1 MIFVCFVVFTFLFVA
16 FFGGKD
22 RFANAQ
28 IAAQAVNLPRPCLSS
43 QFFSQGFGCLRV
55 VCFHSFVH
63 RIILNK

>member
-1 MIFVCFVVFTFLFVA
+1 MLRNPKPLGKA
-16 FFGGKD
+16 LRKD

-55 VCFHSFVH
+55 VCFNSFVH